1 MFGPPRG
8 AGKTYQLMDIA
19 NTISYLLEETVRF
32 VHDVSQLRTGKN
44 VKYYTMVLQFPDKNC
59 RTVSYR
65 KDFNDEFPKK
75 TQNESPMKMIT
86 VNYFD
91 KTKAD
96 IEATN
101 NKALEILEENH
112 VEFECNIYEQIDE
125 CSLVDAATI
134 LSSKKDKDWVSLYQ

>member
-44 VKYYTMVLQFPDKNC
+44 VKYYTMVLQFPDKNY

-75 TQNESPMKMIT
+75 TQNESPMK
-86 VNYFD
+86 
-91 KTKAD
+91 
-96 IEATN
+96 
-101 NKALEILEENH
+101 
-112 VEFECNIYEQIDE
+112 
-125 CSLVDAATI
+125 
-134 LSSKKDKDWVSLYQ
+134 